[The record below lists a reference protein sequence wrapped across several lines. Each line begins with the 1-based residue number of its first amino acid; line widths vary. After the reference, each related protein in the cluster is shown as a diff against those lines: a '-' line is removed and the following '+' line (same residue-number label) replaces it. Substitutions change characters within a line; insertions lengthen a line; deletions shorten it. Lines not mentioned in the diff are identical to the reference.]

1 MQTTKKNQKNH
12 DKPAFVQE
20 AENLIGETVEL
31 TEEDL
36 SYYHK
41 NIIEKSK
48 PLNKTYFDTN

>member
-1 MQTTKKNQKNH
+1 MQITKNDQKNH

-41 NIIEKSK
+41 NIIQNSK
-48 PLNKTYFDTN
+48 PLDKSYF